1 MRGVLGSFT
10 GKLILLLAILIAA
23 LGLFYLTLTLI
34 ITKSNLE
41 VVDQSLNR
49 DVATHILET
58 RLKSGNVITGFEM
71 NTEVIAALMEINPN
85 AEIYL
90 LDKLGTIVSHGAPA
104 EKVKL
109 QTVAVEPIKAFLA
122 RSASLPI
129 YGDDPRAPKNR
140 KVFSAAAISQS
151 ADTVG
156 YVYVVLGGEAYA
168 SAANMFRESYVLRLS
183 SGLVAGSV
191 VLAVL
196 IGALSFYR
204 MTKPLRHLTQTV
216 SCFGQQNL
224 IPDGF
229 SLASRIRSD
238 DEVGRLAQSFDQMAN
253 RICDQIQMLKRAD
266 EARRE
271 FMVYISHDLKTP
283 IASVQSYLETLQMK
297 WAQMEEAQR
306 DGYLASALKANDRI
320 CMLVDGIFE
329 LAKLEGPEAPLQF
342 ESFSITELIQDLCQ
356 KLRFKA
362 DEAEVALA
370 VDWQDRNVYVTG
382 DIGLIE
388 RALANIIENAIKFSG
403 AGQAVNIKVS
413 TGAEFVWITVANQGS
428 VIAEDDLNKIFRPF
442 YRGRNAGQNAR
453 GSGLG
458 LPIAKRV
465 AELHDGFVQVLS
477 AEATGTV
484 FTIGLRE
491 KHRFPGRPRDCVSTK
506 IRPSPPESFPTA

>member
-1 MRGVLGSFT
+1 MRRLLGSLT

-41 VVDQSLNR
+41 AVDQTLNR
-49 DVATHILET
+49 GVATHILET
-58 RLKSGNVITGFEM
+58 RLKSVNFDDGFDLKAEA
-71 NTEVIAALMEINPN
+71 IASLMEINPN
-85 AEIYL
+85 AEIYV
-90 LDKLGTIVSHGAPA
+90 LDKVGMIISHAAAAG
-104 EKVKL
+104 KIKL
-109 QTVAVEPIKAFLA
+109 RAVAIEPIKAFVA
-122 RSASLPI
+122 RSAALPI
-129 YGDDPRAPKNR
+129 YGDDPRAPQSQ
-140 KVFSAAAISQS
+140 KVFSAAAITQS
-151 ADTVG
+151 ENTVG

-168 SAANMFRESYVLRLS
+168 SAADMFRESYVLRLS

-191 VLAVL
+191 IFAVL
-196 IGALSFYR
+196 VGALSFYR
-204 MTKPLRHLTQTV
+204 MTKPLRQLTQTV
-216 SCFGQQNL
+216 SSFGPQNL
-224 IPDGF
+224 MPDGF

-238 DEVGRLAQSFDQMAN
+238 DEVGRLARSFDQMAS
-253 RICDQIQMLKRAD
+253 RIADQIQMLKRAD
-266 EARRE
+266 EARRD
-271 FMVYISHDLKTP
+271 FMVYVSHDLKTP

-342 ESFSITELIQDLCQ
+342 ESFSVTELVQDLCQ

-362 DEAEVALA
+362 DEAEVTLA
-370 VDWQDRNVYVTG
+370 VDWQDSNVYVTG

-403 AGQAVNIKVS
+403 AGQMVNIKVS
-413 TGAEFVWITVANQGS
+413 TDADLVLIAVANRGS
-428 VIAEDDLNKIFRPF
+428 VIAEDDVNKIFRPF

-465 AELHDGFVQVLS
+465 AELHDGFVQVFS

-484 FTIGLRE
+484 FTIGLRDHHGFLE
-491 KHRFPGRPRDCVSTK
+491 RPAAAS
-506 IRPSPPESFPTA
+506 